1 MSLLRLSV
9 ALSFPLLA
17 STANAELLSEHNE
30 QHAAIQ
36 AAANRLYDD
45 GCIRVES
52 SRTTR
57 FGVHSAING
66 EYPVTGNGF
75 TVKCV
80 KWQEPITPPT
90 PAIVDHILTWTR
102 PTTRTDGTPLP
113 ADQISGYMLEI
124 DGQMTFVGNVLAYT
138 AMQPTGS
145 IHVYRIAT
153 VDIRGRM
160 GPWSKE
166 LVI

>member
-1 MSLLRLSV
+1 MAINAKVL
-9 ALSFPLLA
+9 ALSLFA

-36 AAANRLYDD
+36 AAANRLYDN

-52 SRTTR
+52 PRTTR

-80 KWQEPITPPT
+80 KWQSPATPPAPT
-90 PAIVDHILTWTR
+90 IINHDLTWSR
-102 PTTRTDGTPLP
+102 PNLRIDGTTLP

-124 DGQMTFVGNVLAYT
+124 DGSMTFIGNVLTYT
-138 AMQPTGS
+138 ATYSVALP
-145 IHVYRIAT
+145 HVYRVAT
-153 VDIRGRM
+153 VDILGRQ
-160 GPWSKE
+160 GPWSHE
-166 LVI
+166 VRL